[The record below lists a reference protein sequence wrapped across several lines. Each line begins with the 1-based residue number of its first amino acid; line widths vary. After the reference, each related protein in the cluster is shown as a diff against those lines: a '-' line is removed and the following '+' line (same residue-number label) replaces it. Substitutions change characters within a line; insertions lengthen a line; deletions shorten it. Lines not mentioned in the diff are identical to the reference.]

1 MALSA
6 GHSPAWSLRLVHSAV
21 PGRARFRLQALGN
34 ADGRARHAAE
44 ALRSLPGI
52 RRVRAN
58 PATGTLLIDYQAD
71 EPIQTLQ
78 ERVSVSLSR
87 AFERPVDTDGAA
99 ADRRSTAGTT
109 VQAGVIRWLDTL
121 TRPASRRLPGSARPQ
136 PGLAWHAMDRSSLL
150 DRLAAEGK
158 EGLSAAE
165 VAERLD
171 RYGRNLLPELL
182 PPSALEI
189 WVRQFT
195 TVPVGMLAASG
206 GIALATGGI
215 VDAVAIAA
223 VVMTNAVIGFG
234 TERKSEQ
241 TIAALASGTPGQVR
255 VRRAGASREIPI
267 AELVPG
273 DLLPLL
279 PGTYVPADA
288 RVLESHRLSVDES
301 ALTGESMPVTKRAKT
316 VLAADTPLA
325 DRSNM
330 VFCGTTITGGS
341 GLAVAVATGPHSELG
356 RIQTA
361 AGRVEAPETPMQRQ
375 LGQMGGQL
383 ALLSA
388 AACAGVFAVGLVRG
402 RSALEMIRSSIS
414 LGVAAVPE
422 GLPTV
427 ATTTLALGIREM
439 SRRNVA
445 VRQLGAVE
453 ALGAV
458 QVFCLDKTG
467 TLTENRMGVT
477 SVHVDRGR
485 HEIEAGKWVRDG
497 KPVDPVGSASK
508 RRLLEMVALCNES
521 RPDDD
526 GGGFVGTPTENAL
539 LELSAAASIGIDGLR
554 RRFPLLKIR
563 YRSEQRHYMV
573 TVHRTGKRRLAAVK
587 GSPAEIL
594 PLCRWIM
601 INGRRRVLTDAMRSE
616 LVRENERWAGE
627 ALRVLAVATAR
638 FEADARWRDA
648 GLVWLGLVGMTDPL
662 RQGMAEVIADMHRAG
677 IRTVMIT
684 GDQSA
689 TAYAVGKAL
698 NLSHGKPL
706 KVLDSVQL
714 DRLPAELR
722 QALAQET
729 HVFARVSPS
738 HKLEIVQALQRSG
751 RVVAMTGDGI
761 NDGPALKAADIGV
774 AMGGAGQDVAR
785 SLSDVVLEDD
795 RLATMLTAVSEGR
808 TIYANIRK
816 ALHFLLSTNFSEIEV
831 MLAAI
836 ALGLAPPLNPL
847 QLLWVNLITDV
858 FPGLALAM
866 EAPEPGV
873 MERAPRASDE
883 PIIRREDLKQ
893 MTLESGFITAGT
905 LASYGWGQLR
915 YGSGAAASGL
925 AFNTL
930 TIAQLLHAY
939 LCRSEDAG
947 LVQSGRR
954 RNRHL
959 DKALGLSLA
968 AQAGTM
974 ILPPVRRLLGT
985 GPVGLFDLP
994 VIAAGAIGPLLMND
1008 WRKRRRLA
1016 TDAAR
1021 DEAAHRAHDR
1031 EEE

>member
-21 PGRARFRLQALGN
+21 PGRARFRLRALGSSN
-34 ADGRARHAAE
+34 GRARHAVA

-58 PATGTLLIDYQAD
+58 PATGTLLIDYAAG
-71 EPIQTLQ
+71 EPIETLQ
-78 ERVSVSLSR
+78 ERVSISLSR
-87 AFERPVDTDGAA
+87 AFDHPVGAGASGNAPGAGIIRRLDALLRPAPPG
-99 ADRRSTAGTT
+99 
-109 VQAGVIRWLDTL
+109 
-121 TRPASRRLPGSARPQ
+121 PASRQSAQ
-136 PGLAWHAMDRSSLL
+136 AWHAMDRASLIE
-150 DRLAAEGK
+150 RLAADGAD
-158 EGLSAAE
+158 GLGIAE
-165 VAERLD
+165 VRERLE
-171 RYGRNLLPELL
+171 RYGPNLLPELL
-182 PPSALEI
+182 PPSALEMWI
-189 WVRQFT
+189 RQFT
-195 TVPVGMLAASG
+195 TLPVGMLAASG

-215 VDAVAIAA
+215 LDAVAIGA
-223 VVMTNAVIGFG
+223 VVLTNAVIGFG
-234 TERKSEQ
+234 TEQKSEQ
-241 TIAALASGTPGQVR
+241 TIAALASGSPGEAR
-255 VRRAGASREIPI
+255 VRRAGAERQIPI

-288 RVLESHRLSVDES
+288 RVLKSHRLSVDES

-316 VLAADTPLA
+316 VLPADTPLA
-325 DRSNM
+325 DRNNM

-341 GLAVAVATGPHSELG
+341 GLAMAVATGPHSELG

-375 LGQMGGQL
+375 LGHMGGQL

-402 RSALEMIRSSIS
+402 RGALEMIKSSIS

-458 QVFCLDKTG
+458 QIFCLDKTG
-467 TLTENRMGVT
+467 TLTENRMQVT

-485 HEIEAGKWVRDG
+485 HEIGAGKWVRDG
-497 KPVDPVGSASK
+497 QLVDPVGSATR
-508 RRLLEMVALCNES
+508 RRLLEMLVLCNES
-521 RPDDD
+521 RPGDD
-526 GGGFVGTPTENAL
+526 GGFVGTPTENAL
-539 LELSAAASIGIDGLR
+539 LELSAAAGIDIEGVR
-554 RRFPLLKIR
+554 RRFPLLNIR

-573 TVHRTGKRRLAAVK
+573 TVHRAGKRRLAAVK

-601 INGRRRVLTDAMRSE
+601 INGRRRVLTEAMRGE
-616 LVRENERWAGE
+616 LTRENERWAGE

-638 FEADARWRDA
+638 FDADARWRDA

-662 RQGMAEVIADMHRAG
+662 REGMAEVIADMHQAG

-698 NLSHGKPL
+698 NLSEGKPL

-714 DRLPAELR
+714 DRLPEELR

-761 NDGPALKAADIGV
+761 NDGPALKAADVGV

-795 RLATMLTAVSEGR
+795 RLATMLSAISQGR

-816 ALHFLLSTNFSEIEV
+816 SLHFLLSTNFSEIEV
-831 MLAAI
+831 MLTAI

-893 MTLESGFITAGT
+893 MALESGFITTGT
-905 LASYGWGQLR
+905 LATYGWGLLR
-915 YGSGAAASGL
+915 YGSGASASGL

-939 LCRSEDAG
+939 LCRSQDAG
-947 LVQSGRR
+947 LMQAGRP

-959 DKALGLSLA
+959 DTAVGLSLA

-974 ILPPVRRLLGT
+974 ILPPVRRLLGA

-994 VIAAGAIGPLLMND
+994 MIAAGAIGPLILND

-1016 TDAAR
+1016 ASAAR
-1021 DEAAHRAHDR
+1021 DSAAHGARDD